1 MDTVHRSR
9 AELALPNPQESP
21 SEPGIELSEVPFRDD
36 TQLGRTARSPPRQTW
51 LTFLKKE
58 LEFLGVTQILI
69 ALICLCFGIIVY
81 SMLKISEF
89 EKEFFS
95 SFKAGYP
102 FWGAVFFAISGFLS
116 IMSEKNH
123 AAYLV
128 QGTLGANLVS
138 SIAAGAG
145 IIILIANLKNSLAY
159 ISFCQEASVDD
170 FCLAVFFATKIVAMI
185 LFLTILGFGVAVALT
200 VYRVGELFKRD
211 KIPEDYLYEEL
222 NIYAPIYSELEEK
235 REISPPTDT

>member
-1 MDTVHRSR
+1 METVSRSR
-9 AELALPNPQESP
+9 ADIALPNPQELP
-21 SEPGIELSEVPFRDD
+21 SEPGIELSEVPSHED
-36 TQLGRTARSPPRQTW
+36 TQPGRTVRSPPRQTW

-69 ALICLCFGIIVY
+69 ALICFCFGIIVY
-81 SMLKISEF
+81 SMLKISGF
-89 EKEFFS
+89 EKDFFS

-116 IMSEKNH
+116 VMSEKNH

-128 QGTLGANLVS
+128 HGSLGANLVS
-138 SIAAGAG
+138 SIAAVAG
-145 IIILIANLKNSLAY
+145 FIILIANLKNSLAY

-170 FCLAVFFATKIVAMI
+170 FCSAVFFSTEIVATI
-185 LFLTILGFGVAVALT
+185 LFLTILGFGAAVALT

-211 KIPEDYLYEEL
+211 KSLEERLYEEL
-222 NIYAPIYSELEEK
+222 NIYSPIYSELEAL
-235 REISPPTDT
+235 PPTDT